1 MVIEILNG
9 GEILLNCKF
18 KLNKNLN
25 LNLHRKILRNSNPT
39 KIPIRLCTV
48 RAGSCNSSVQMCTPV
63 NATDVTAKAIFE
75 RLYLVPGRRTFALS
89 INFLCASTPPTAHSV
104 ANSQF
109 FCLFHPCGPSFFF
122 QHDSPSNLDESRYPH
137 RTPSLIVPCDVTHC
151 NTLHHTLQHTATHCK
166 PQMTALLP

>member
-89 INFLCASTPPTAHSV
+89 INCLCAFTSPTAHSV
-104 ANSQF
+104 LTLWLILKFSAFLTLVAPHF
-109 FCLFHPCGPSFFF
+109 FSSTIR
-122 QHDSPSNLDESRYPH
+122 QVIWTSPG
-137 RTPSLIVPCDVTHC
+137 TLI
-151 NTLHHTLQHTATHCK
+151 
-166 PQMTALLP
+166 ALLP